1 MKIKKKQIFS
11 HKCDY
16 CNRELILNG
25 KDSDSY
31 VVTAEYKYFCI
42 IQTPGKPAE
51 RDCMKNYL
59 EINKKKN
66 EYTFKK
72 KLEKKE
78 EKQKEKEEEKEKRL
92 EARPRVLAKLEELNK
107 FLKEKQ
113 FKNRIKDNQRFGTLP
128 TKNPS

>member
-1 MKIKKKQIFS
+1 MKTKKKQIFS
-11 HKCDY
+11 HKCDW

-59 EINKKKN
+59 EINIKKN

-92 EARPRVLAKLEELNK
+92 EARPRVLAKLALHQKELK
-107 FLKEKQ
+107 DKQ
-113 FKNRIKDNQRFGTLP
+113 FKNLHQR
-128 TKNPS
+128 

>member
-1 MKIKKKQIFS
+1 MKTKKKQIYS

-51 RDCMKNYL
+51 RDCLKNYL
-59 EINKKKN
+59 ENNKKKN

-72 KLEKKE
+72 RLEEKE
-78 EKQKEKEEEKEKRL
+78 EQEEKEEEQKEKRL
-92 EARPRVLAKLEELNK
+92 EARPRVLAKLAQLQ
-107 FLKEKQ
+107 KEIKERQ

-128 TKNPS
+128 TKNPT

>member
-1 MKIKKKQIFS
+1 MKTKRKKKNIYV

-16 CNRELILNG
+16 CNRELTLNG
-25 KDSDSY
+25 PDYDTY
-31 VVTAEYKYFCI
+31 VITAEHKYFCI
-42 IQTPGKPAE
+42 IQTRGKPAE

-59 EINKKKN
+59 ENKKKKN

-92 EARPRVLAKLEELNK
+92 EARPRVLAKLAQLQKE
-107 FLKEKQ
+107 LKEKS
-113 FKNRIKDNQRFGTLP
+113 FKNRY
-128 TKNPS
+128 